1 MKNMNVIFRQ
11 RYFCYFPLFQQ
22 KVVVY
27 SRIYKNGRPFIKNGR
42 PFIEYNRFV
51 SIDENPS
58 FKQIFFLME
67 IDEKIFFDFL

>member
-11 RYFCYFPLFQQ
+11 RYFYYFPPFLA

-27 SRIYKNGRPFIKNGR
+27 SRIYKNGR

-58 FKQIFFLME
+58 FKQIFF
-67 IDEKIFFDFL
+67 

>member
-1 MKNMNVIFRQ
+1 MKSMNVIFRQ
-11 RYFCYFPLFQQ
+11 RYFYYFPPFSA

-27 SRIYKNGRPFIKNGR
+27 SRIYKNGR

-58 FKQIFFLME
+58 FKQIFFSE
-67 IDEKIFFDFL
+67 NWRKKFFDFL

>member
-11 RYFCYFPLFQQ
+11 RYFIIFPFFS
-22 KVVVY
+22 K
-27 SRIYKNGRPFIKNGR
+27 SRCIFPIYKIGR

-58 FKQIFFLME
+58 FKQIFFSE
-67 IDEKIFFDFL
+67 IGEKIFDFCKR

>member
-11 RYFCYFPLFQQ
+11 RNFYYFPPFSP

-27 SRIYKNGRPFIKNGR
+27 YRICKNGR

-58 FKQIFFLME
+58 FKQIFF
-67 IDEKIFFDFL
+67 

>member
-11 RYFCYFPLFQQ
+11 RYFYYFPPFLA

-27 SRIYKNGRPFIKNGR
+27 SRIYKNGR

-58 FKQIFFLME
+58 FKQIFFLR
-67 IDEKIFFDFL
+67 KLVKKFF

>member
-1 MKNMNVIFRQ
+1 MLFLDSVIFII
-11 RYFCYFPLFQQ
+11 FPFSA

-27 SRIYKNGRPFIKNGR
+27 SRIYKNGR

-58 FKQIFFLME
+58 FKQIFLME
-67 IDEKIFFDFL
+67 IDEKFFDFCKR

>member
-1 MKNMNVIFRQ
+1 MNVIFSQ
-11 RYFCYFPLFQQ
+11 RYFYYFPPFSA

-27 SRIYKNGRPFIKNGR
+27 SRIYKNGR

-58 FKQIFFLME
+58 FKQIFFLVK
-67 IDEKIFFDFL
+67 IDEKNFLTFCKR

>member
-11 RYFCYFPLFQQ
+11 RYFYYFPPFSA
-22 KVVVY
+22 KVIVY
-27 SRIYKNGRPFIKNGR
+27 SRIYKNGH

-58 FKQIFFLME
+58 FKQIFFWCKLAK
-67 IDEKIFFDFL
+67 KIF

>member
-1 MKNMNVIFRQ
+1 MLFLDSVIL
-11 RYFCYFPLFQQ
+11 LFSPFSA

-27 SRIYKNGRPFIKNGR
+27 SRIYKNGR

-58 FKQIFFLME
+58 FKQIFLME
-67 IDEKIFFDFL
+67 IDEKFLTFVNVNNVVKSI

>member
-11 RYFCYFPLFQQ
+11 RYFYYFPLFQQ

-27 SRIYKNGRPFIKNGR
+27 SRIYKNGR

-67 IDEKIFFDFL
+67 IDEKNFLTFCKR

>member
-11 RYFCYFPLFQQ
+11 RYFCYFPPFSP

-27 SRIYKNGRPFIKNGR
+27 SRIYKIGR

-51 SIDENPS
+51 SIGENPF
-58 FKQIFFLME
+58 FKQIFFLVE
-67 IDEKIFFDFL
+67 FGEKNFLTFCKR

>member
-11 RYFCYFPLFQQ
+11 RYFSYFPPFSA

-27 SRIYKNGRPFIKNGR
+27 SRIYKNGR

-58 FKQIFFLME
+58 FKQIFFLVE
-67 IDEKIFFDFL
+67 FGEKIFLTFCKR

>member
-11 RYFCYFPLFQQ
+11 RYFCYFPPFSP

-27 SRIYKNGRPFIKNGR
+27 SRIYKIGR

-51 SIDENPS
+51 SIGENPS
-58 FKQIFFLME
+58 FKQIFFLE
-67 IDEKIFFDFL
+67 NLTKKFF